1 MQEIDDPGLDG
12 DIQDRLIRVEN
23 SLYFRMAKSRYFP
36 DYDTSEIERLEQLRQ
51 ELRRRYERS
60 RQSTVS
66 RRRGDVQHRSAL
78 FWPGER

>member
-1 MQEIDDPGLDG
+1 
-12 DIQDRLIRVEN
+12 
-23 SLYFRMAKSRYFP
+23 MAKSRYFP

-78 FWPGER
+78 SWPGER